1 MDGEDQAAQDARVE
15 KLWRTLDTR
24 NEGQLNL
31 SGLKKGLTKIDHR
44 SLTVLLLESCLTGI
58 VSSERRRFSPSRC
71 YESRGHKQRWPH

>member
-31 SGLKKGLTKIDHR
+31 GALKKGLTKIDHR
-44 SLTVLLLESCLTGI
+44 SSMVLLLESCLTGI
-58 VSSERRRFSPSRC
+58 VSSKRRRFSPSRYNEGC
-71 YESRGHKQRWPH
+71 RHKQRWPY